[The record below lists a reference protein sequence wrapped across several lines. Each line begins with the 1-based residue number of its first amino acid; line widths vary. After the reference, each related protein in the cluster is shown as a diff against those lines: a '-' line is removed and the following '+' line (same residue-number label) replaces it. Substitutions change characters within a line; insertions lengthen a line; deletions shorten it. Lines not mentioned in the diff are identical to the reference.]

1 MMAKAKDKYV
11 PDYLNT
17 DLTIVDGQVVPTNP
31 VNTKKDDD
39 NVKRMKGAFDG
50 QFAKV
55 FVKAL
60 TGSDEKGG

>member
-17 DLTIVDGQVVPTNP
+17 DLTIVDGQVVPADTA
-31 VNTKKDDD
+31 KKDDD
-39 NVKRMKGAFDG
+39 NVKKMQGAFDG

-60 TGSDEKGG
+60 TGDKAGQ